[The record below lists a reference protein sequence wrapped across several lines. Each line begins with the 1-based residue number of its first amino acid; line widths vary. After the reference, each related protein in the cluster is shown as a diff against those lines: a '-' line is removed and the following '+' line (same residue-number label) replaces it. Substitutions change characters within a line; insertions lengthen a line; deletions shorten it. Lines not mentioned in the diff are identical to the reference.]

1 MEERAMRIDI
11 RVFGKTK
18 LAKIYVSNTE
28 QNTQQ
33 DEINKEIEALQKG
46 NCIIVLYRS
55 GKADLTSSTSKLLWR
70 NVQ

>member
-1 MEERAMRIDI
+1 MRIDI

-33 DEINKEIEALQKG
+33 DEINKEIDSLQKE

-55 GKADLTSSTSKLLWR
+55 GKADLNSCTSALLRR
-70 NVQ
+70 NS